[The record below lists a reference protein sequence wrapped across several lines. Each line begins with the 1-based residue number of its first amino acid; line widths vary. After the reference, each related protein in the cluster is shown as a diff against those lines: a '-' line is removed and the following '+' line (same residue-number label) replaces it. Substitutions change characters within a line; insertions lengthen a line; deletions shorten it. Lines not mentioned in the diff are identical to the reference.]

1 MPTIS
6 TGAAGLGAAG
16 AIGGASAGGS
26 SGWSNSSG
34 SSLGLELGG
43 SNSASSSYDWSNA
56 YGYGYSNDISEGWSN
71 SWGESYSENYGR
83 TYGRE
88 ASAQDVLNAAIA
100 NQVQRD
106 LWSDQAAFNAK
117 EAEKDRMY
125 QAYMSNTAYQR
136 AVRDLRAAGLNPI
149 LAVGNMGASTPQGS
163 TAAAGLATSAKAN
176 AYAESTSGGYSR
188 SNSGSSAY
196 NYSKGNSYNYNQS
209 KSQGASNSYSTGWN
223 RGVQAASNRAES
235 EWTNN
240 IKEVVGG
247 LGNLF
252 NGLKTSGKGIYED
265 LKKNYNTNSNK
276 TYKRDDMGNL
286 LY

>member
-1 MPTIS
+1 MPAIS
-6 TGAAGLGAAG
+6 AGAAGLGAAG

-34 SSLGLELGG
+34 TSLGLELGG

-56 YGYGYSNDISEGWSN
+56 YGYGYSNDVSEGWSD

-163 TAAAGLATSAKAN
+163 TATAGLATSAKAN

-188 SNSGSSAY
+188 SNSGSHAY

-209 KSQGASNSYSTGWN
+209 NSRGASSSYSQGWN
-223 RGVQAASNRAES
+223 RGVQAASNKAES

-240 IKEVVGG
+240 IRETVGKLG
-247 LGNLF
+247 DLFGTLGN
-252 NGLKTSGKGIYED
+252 SGKNLGEKIY
-265 LKKNYNTNSNK
+265 NYFDNK
-276 TYKRDDMGNL
+276 TYNRENYIKPER
-286 LY
+286 